1 MKINAFFL
9 NFQINDQKIP
19 LELKL
24 LDKVQKVAGVI
35 RLYDFYET
43 SDSWIYVMEKPSKC
57 MDLFDYILLNKDHD
71 YESIEESQAQDFFHQ
86 ILKTIIGCY
95 HDQKVIHRDIKAE
108 NILVDL
114 ESFQVKLIDFGG
126 GRFVKN
132 EAYTSVCG
140 SWQSYPPGEIFSKL
154 NFLCQILMK
163 FLKSCQCLFNE
174 PTTVHR

>member
-1 MKINAFFL
+1 MEKNNYLLKEGSFGNFFAYVTVKYFFH
-9 NFQINDQKIP
+9 NFQMPSGQKIP

-24 LDKVQKVAGVI
+24 LDKVQKVHGVI

-57 MDLFDYILLNKDHD
+57 MDLFDYILLNKDSG

-95 HDQKVIHRDIKAE
+95 HDQKIIHRDIKAE

-132 EAYTSVCG
+132 EAYTNVCG
-140 SWQSYPPGEIFSKL
+140 SWQSYPPGKIF
-154 NFLCQILMK
+154 FD
-163 FLKSCQCLFNE
+163 
-174 PTTVHR
+174 

>member
-1 MKINAFFL
+1 MKAENKYLLFL

-95 HDQKVIHRDIKAE
+95 HDQKIIHRDIKAE

-140 SWQSYPPGEIFSKL
+140 SWQSYPPGKFFL
-154 NFLCQILMK
+154 N
-163 FLKSCQCLFNE
+163 
-174 PTTVHR
+174 